1 MIPKIQDIEALNDYI
16 LKVAFTDGKEVLYD
30 VKDDIKTLPVY
41 DSLKTINGLWQQVK
55 VDKSKTCVFWNDFI
69 DLASDSIY
77 EYGTPINK

>member
-30 VKDDIKTLPVY
+30 VKDDIKTLPGY
-41 DSLKTINGLWQQVK
+41 DSLKAINGLWQQVK

-77 EYGTPINK
+77 EYGTPLNK

>member
-30 VKDDIKTLPVY
+30 VKDDIKTLPGY

-55 VDKSKTCVFWNDFI
+55 VDKSKNCVFWNDFI